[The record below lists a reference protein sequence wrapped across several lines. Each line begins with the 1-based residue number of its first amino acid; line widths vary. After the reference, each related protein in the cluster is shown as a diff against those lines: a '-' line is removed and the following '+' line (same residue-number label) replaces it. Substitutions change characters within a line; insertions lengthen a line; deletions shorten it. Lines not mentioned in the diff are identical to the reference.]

1 MILSLRSLS
10 RITRVNRKVDIYLSK
25 ATQWQEEFTELRKI
39 ALGTGLTEDL
49 KWGHP
54 CYTLK
59 SGNVILIH
67 GFKHYCAIAFFK
79 GALMKDPE
87 QILIQQTENVQ
98 SSRQIRF
105 TSVAEIRKSKA
116 VLKSYIAQAIAI
128 EEAGLKVE
136 FKKPADFVVPKDI
149 QTKLKK
155 IPGLATAFK
164 DLTPGR
170 KRAYVLHFSSAKQ
183 EKTMEARIAKS
194 APKIFAGKGP
204 NEY

>member
-1 MILSLRSLS
+1 
-10 RITRVNRKVDIYLSK
+10 VNRKVDIYLSK
-25 ATQWQEEFTELRKI
+25 ATQWREEFTELRRI
-39 ALGTGLTEDL
+39 ALASGLTEDL

-54 CYTLK
+54 CYTLNN
-59 SGNVILIH
+59 GNVILIH

-87 QILIQQTENVQ
+87 RILIQQTENVQ
-98 SSRQIRF
+98 SSRQVRF
-105 TSVAEIRKSKA
+105 TSLAEIRTLKK
-116 VLKSYIAQAIAI
+116 VLKAYIAQAIAI

-136 FKKPADFVVPKDI
+136 FKKPADLVIPKDI
-149 QTKLKK
+149 QAKLKK

-183 EKTMEARIAKS
+183 EKTMEARIVKS
-194 APKIFAGKGP
+194 APKIFEGKGP